1 MHIPSLQSTNAQACV
16 AVVFLQIFYLN
27 VIQQRRKFFNDRLLV
42 VAIFEKRISQNLI
55 DESTYISK
63 RTYFINNTNKLSGTL
78 KNKYFLKFYRLIFS
92 TKPDFGKET
101 HTFFQNEKKRNKR

>member
-1 MHIPSLQSTNAQACV
+1 MHIPSLQSTNAQARV

-42 VAIFEKRISQNLI
+42 VVIFEKRISQNLI

-63 RTYFINNTNKLSGTL
+63 RTYFINNTKKASDTL
-78 KNKYFLKFYRLIFS
+78 KKINIL
-92 TKPDFGKET
+92 
-101 HTFFQNEKKRNKR
+101 

>member
-1 MHIPSLQSTNAQACV
+1 MMSYVYTLMMKSALKSFFRDLDKFSIGKMHIPSLQSTNAQVRV

-27 VIQQRRKFFNDRLLV
+27 VIQQRRNFFNDRLLV

-78 KNKYFLKFYRLIFS
+78 KK
-92 TKPDFGKET
+92 
-101 HTFFQNEKKRNKR
+101 